1 MKALRGVLAG
11 TLLAIGGAA
20 HAVPY
25 HFVDWTAANPGAGTA
40 SGTITLPDL
49 STVTVSFSVT
59 QVTGAA
65 GSFKFAQTSG
75 GTNYWSPSAPYI
87 SSQVDN
93 APPDSDIISLIGG
106 SSTTTYKLT
115 LSEAIKDP
123 IMDIVSLGQPGF
135 NVTYDFDRPF
145 DIVSQGVGF
154 WGGGPTALQE
164 LPGDVLQGAEGH
176 GTIQFIGTFDSF
188 SWTAPTSEVGTGF
201 SLAYGPPRNWI
212 PAFRNRPPLPCWRSA
227 LPDWPPLVAAGHVKP
242 DHAVP
247 GKPGAVGVHVDDP
260 DSPRPLHDPCI
271 FICARF

>member
-1 MKALRGVLAG
+1 MVKSCLGATRTGEEPLLQVTESEGGTRMKALRGVLAG
-11 TLLAIGGAA
+11 MLLAIGGAA

-25 HFVDWTAANPGAGTA
+25 HFVDWTAANPSAGTA

-49 STVTVSFSVT
+49 STVTVSFSVI

-188 SWTAPTSEVGTGF
+188 SWTAPTSEDWHGF
-201 SLAYGPPRNWI
+201 QFGIRTTEKLDPSVPEPASLALLAIGF
-212 PAFRNRPPLPCWRSA
+212 AGLAAA
-227 LPDWPPLVAAGHVKP
+227 L
-242 DHAVP
+242 
-247 GKPGAVGVHVDDP
+247 
-260 DSPRPLHDPCI
+260 R
-271 FICARF
+271 RRTR